1 MDLNIKFYIK
11 IVLVL
16 ILTSCASKI
25 NLSHSEDAN
34 TKQEVKEDSLF
45 LFDKS
50 RNRSIPV
57 ALYFPNSDT
66 KIENQKVVLLSHC
79 YNQNKLGTNKYYS
92 FITKNLA
99 SKGYFVISIQNELPT
114 DELLPTQ
121 GDLKVLRKPIWDR
134 GCENILFVINEFK
147 KTNPELDF
155 KHLILIG
162 HSNGGDITML
172 FAHKYP
178 NLVDKI
184 ISLDNR
190 RVDFPRI
197 SKPKIY
203 SLRSSDQVA
212 DEGVL
217 PTNEEQKKF
226 NIRIIQL
233 KNTIHNDMMDSAT
246 KKQKKEMN
254 NYIEEFIN
262 E

>member
-1 MDLNIKFYIK
+1 M
-11 IVLVL
+11 
-16 ILTSCASKI
+16 
-25 NLSHSEDAN
+25 
-34 TKQEVKEDSLF
+34 
-45 LFDKS
+45 
-50 RNRSIPV
+50 
-57 ALYFPNSDT
+57 
-66 KIENQKVVLLSHC
+66 
-79 YNQNKLGTNKYYS
+79 
-92 FITKNLA
+92 
-99 SKGYFVISIQNELPT
+99 
-114 DELLPTQ
+114 
-121 GDLKVLRKPIWDR
+121 KVLRKPIWDR
-134 GCENILFVINEFK
+134 GCENVLFVINEFK
-147 KTNPELDF
+147 KSNPELDF

-172 FAHKYP
+172 FAHKYTD
-178 NLVDKI
+178 LVDKI

-197 SKPKIY
+197 SQPKIY